1 MTLIWLPDTM
11 IPDTLKR
18 VTYHRSRAL
27 VKGRG
32 GRRVGAMS
40 DFLQAKVLL
49 APALSKINL
58 VRRWQKGIVMMMLY
72 DSVMCCTVC
81 TIHLPKCAFEIT
93 VNINVAD
100 IYTFE
105 YD

>member
-32 GRRVGAMS
+32 GRRVDAMS

-72 DSVMCCTVC
+72 DSVLC

-105 YD
+105 YY